1 MVINDHI
8 LVLDN
13 FLKPFE
19 VSEILK
25 YANNADF
32 NVGTIITDDQSKEVK
47 DTNVRVVET
56 SPLRHGTEFSPTE
69 QFWCNYMYDKVRMA
83 IQVYKDK
90 LNAKHLNVTSID
102 DVAILKYEVGGKYNV
117 HTDHCAKIPRTMSLI
132 FLLNNDYDG
141 GELEFYDREEQNP
154 QVVDKQVGRVVIWPS
169 NHIFPHRVKPVIKGT
184 RYSIVSWCL

>member
-56 SPLRHGTEFSPTE
+56 SP
-69 QFWCNYMYDKVRMA
+69 
-83 IQVYKDK
+83 
-90 LNAKHLNVTSID
+90 
-102 DVAILKYEVGGKYNV
+102 
-117 HTDHCAKIPRTMSLI
+117 
-132 FLLNNDYDG
+132 
-141 GELEFYDREEQNP
+141 
-154 QVVDKQVGRVVIWPS
+154 
-169 NHIFPHRVKPVIKGT
+169 
-184 RYSIVSWCL
+184 